1 MNIKEIRV
9 SECAAFTTNPFQV
22 RDDGEM
28 DLLIQSIQENGV
40 LTPIVVRPLKE
51 KGYEIISGHRRV
63 HACKRAGI
71 EKIPALI
78 RDMERDSAVI
88 FMVDSNIQREGLLP
102 SEKAFAFKMK
112 VEALS
117 HQGKTSV
124 QVGQKSSRSIVAENA
139 GESETQV
146 QRYIRLTNLEKP
158 LLDLVDSGRIAFT
171 PAVELSYLSHQ
182 EQLYLIETI
191 ESEDRTPSLSQAI
204 RMRKM
209 SAAGWLDMRE
219 IFKIMTEAKGN
230 QQEFIK
236 LPSEKLGNY
245 IGKLQTPKQKE
256 DFILKAVAFYTRHL
270 ERQRANRDAR

>member
-88 FMVDSNIQREGLLP
+88 FMVDSNIQREAILP
-102 SEKAFAFKMK
+102 SVKAFYPPK
-112 VEALS
+112 
-117 HQGKTSV
+117 
-124 QVGQKSSRSIVAENA
+124 
-139 GESETQV
+139 
-146 QRYIRLTNLEKP
+146 RL
-158 LLDLVDSGRIAFT
+158 
-171 PAVELSYLSHQ
+171 
-182 EQLYLIETI
+182 
-191 ESEDRTPSLSQAI
+191 SLS
-204 RMRKM
+204 R
-209 SAAGWLDMRE
+209 
-219 IFKIMTEAKGN
+219 
-230 QQEFIK
+230 
-236 LPSEKLGNY
+236 
-245 IGKLQTPKQKE
+245 
-256 DFILKAVAFYTRHL
+256 
-270 ERQRANRDAR
+270 

>member
-1 MNIKEIRV
+1 MNIKEIKV

-22 RDDGEM
+22 RDDEEM
-28 DLLIQSIQENGV
+28 DLLIQSIRENGV
-40 LTPIVVRPLKE
+40 LTPIAVRPLKE
-51 KGYEIISGHRRV
+51 KGYEIISGHRRI
-63 HACKRAGI
+63 HACQRAGI

-124 QVGQKSSRSIVAENA
+124 QLGQKSSRSIVAENA
-139 GESETQV
+139 GASETQV
-146 QRYIRLTNLEKP
+146 QRYIRLINLEKP

-182 EQLYLIETI
+182 EQLHLIETI
-191 ESEDRTPSLSQAI
+191 ESEDCTPSLAQAI
-204 RMRKM
+204 RMRKL
-209 SAAGWLDMRE
+209 SAEGLLDMDE
-219 IFKIMTEAKGN
+219 IFQIMTEVKGN
-230 QQEFIK
+230 QKEFIK
-236 LPSEKLGNY
+236 LPSERFGRYLDKLH
-245 IGKLQTPKQKE
+245 TPQQKE
-256 DFILKAVAFYTRHL
+256 DFLLKALSYYVKYL
-270 ERQRANRDAR
+270 ERQRSRDAR